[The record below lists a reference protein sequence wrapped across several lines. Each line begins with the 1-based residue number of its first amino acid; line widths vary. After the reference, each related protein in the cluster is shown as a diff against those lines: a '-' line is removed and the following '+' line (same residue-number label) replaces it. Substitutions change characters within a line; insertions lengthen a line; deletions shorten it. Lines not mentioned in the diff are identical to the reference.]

1 MEILFAL
8 AILFIGFMAM
18 VYLLTGLLFFS
29 EDYRPSLG
37 GFLRML
43 LAFVGLSFL
52 FGGDDDDGCD

>member
-1 MEILFAL
+1 MEILFVL

-43 LAFVGLSFL
+43 LAFAGLSFL
-52 FGGDDDDGCD
+52 FGGDDGDDC

>member
-1 MEILFAL
+1 MEVLIFL

-43 LAFVGLSFL
+43 LVAVGLGFL
-52 FGGDDDDGCD
+52 FGGDDGDGCA